1 MDDWTRSRRL
11 SAVMFAIVLTV
22 AAMTGCAVGG
32 SEVPPSSPN
41 TKTRYDPTVKPPTQ
55 SANDIRQRTDLHDEH
70 ASSWSRYDVVSDHSV
85 RVFFYMGD
93 PTCHGVRATVN
104 ENATTVRIGLL
115 EGALPDA
122 PSECAAMAM
131 SASLLVTTHDP
142 IGTRSIIPAS

>member
-1 MDDWTRSRRL
+1 
-11 SAVMFAIVLTV
+11 
-22 AAMTGCAVGG
+22 MTGCTGEG
-32 SEVPPSSPN
+32 EKLPPSSAITSSHPN
-41 TKTRYDPTVKPPTQ
+41 PTAAPPPQTPSDVHQ
-55 SANDIRQRTDLHDEH
+55 RGDLRQEH
-70 ASSWSRYDVVSDHSV
+70 VSSWSHYEAVSSHSV